1 MESIR
6 ETQKKY
12 GSRVM
17 IIAVIAGLLFILL
30 GYKPIGKGLV
40 LGAVFSVV
48 NFVLIGEMLPSRLV
62 SSKRKTVMLS
72 IGSIIGR
79 YIMLAVPLVVA
90 VKFPEFDLVAAIVG
104 IFMIQFVIVGEHF
117 SKYFLLTRNKTM

>member
-17 IIAVIAGLLFILL
+17 MVAVIAGLLFILL

-48 NFVLIGEMLPSRLV
+48 NFVLIGATLPSRLAG
-62 SSKRKTVMLS
+62 SKRKTVMFS
-72 IGSIIGR
+72 IGSIFGR
-79 YIMLAVPLVVA
+79 YVLLAVPLIVA